1 MWIRERLEF
10 VKERPVASH
19 RFLQYIKYYVND
31 VLRLPAASAE
41 TGKINFATMMLKLK
55 SSRLY
60 FSTLLTVKWF
70 MSWMNRESCHVGR
83 CWGRL
88 LKSGIDMTCTRA
100 CEKDVSIQGISSYR
114 VIRWRILNTD
124 MHGEKLSPLLAER
137 YVRQKKFRGHS
148 KKSKYQPKN
157 FEDTFAD
164 PWKSLWW
171 WAALFF
177 YLLF

>member
-1 MWIRERLEF
+1 M
-10 VKERPVASH
+10 ASH
-19 RFLQYIKYYVND
+19 RILQLIKYYIKD
-31 VLRLPAASAE
+31 VLRLPAATAE
-41 TGKINFATMMLKLK
+41 TGKIHFATMMLKLK
-55 SSRLY
+55 ASRLY

-88 LKSGIDMTCTRA
+88 LKSGIGMTCTRA

-124 MHGEKLSPLLAER
+124 MHGEKLSPLLVDR
-137 YVRQKKFRGHS
+137 HVRQKKFRGHS
-148 KKSKYQPKN
+148 KRFEKSKHQPKN
-157 FEDTFAD
+157 FEDTFAN